1 MSEFNAIAALEES
14 GLLPPAPAGHT
25 DPGHKA
31 GKAREVLG
39 SLTQGEVAV
48 LESIRGRL
56 TAAGA
61 VATDDVE
68 GHVTDVHGGFFW

>member
-1 MSEFNAIAALEES
+1 MPEFNAIAALEES

-31 GKAREVLG
+31 NQAREVLG

-48 LESIRGRL
+48 LESIRERM
-56 TAAGA
+56 TAAG
-61 VATDDVE
+61 ATDDVE
-68 GHVTDVHGGFFW
+68 GHVGTVSGSFFW